1 MPCAS
6 EPVVVTAY
14 DPEWA
19 TRFAALQERL
29 ESALG
34 EMARRIEHVGSTSVP
49 GLAGKP
55 VIDLD
60 VVVRSAADIPAAITA
75 VEQLGYRHEGNKGI
89 PGREAFR
96 WPAGEQRHH
105 LYICV
110 EECQAFQDH
119 LLFRDYLRAHP
130 ETAKAYATLK
140 HNAVALHSADRAAYA
155 RAKAAFIEKITRQAE
170 AAYRAPQ
177 PRRS

>member
-1 MPCAS
+1 MRS

-14 DPEWA
+14 DPGWP
-19 TRFAALQERL
+19 TRFAALQDRL
-29 ESALG
+29 ESVLG
-34 EMARRIEHVGSTSVP
+34 ELARRIEHVGSTSVP
-49 GLAGKP
+49 GLAAKP

-60 VVVRSAADIPAAITA
+60 VVVGSAADIPAAIAA

-89 PGREAFR
+89 PGREALR

-105 LYICV
+105 VYICV

-130 ETAKAYATLK
+130 ETAKAYAALK
-140 HNAVALHSADRAAYA
+140 QSAVALHSADRDAYA
-155 RAKAAFIEKITRQAE
+155 RAKAAFIEKITRQA
-170 AAYRAPQ
+170 AVTYRSPQ
-177 PRRS
+177 LRRS